1 MQISFEVDYKP
12 LTKAFLEEMPRQ
24 LPFASARTLT
34 MLANDTRKALVK
46 ELPVAFDRPTAFT
59 LRGVTVTDAKKDTQT
74 ASVQFDQSAAQSGK
88 GKNEHI
94 RPGAEGSPARSQK
107 KTEWLLTQLGVLPAG
122 WVTVPGSTMKLDAYG
137 NLSGR
142 TYRSIVNTLQLK
154 VNTKYASGR
163 GITGKSQARAKRL
176 GVPVEMFAV
185 APGNNSLA
193 KGGGWLPPGVYRHLP
208 GRKLQQ
214 MLKFVRQAKYEPR
227 LDVDQIANEVIAQ
240 NLQTRFDESIARAME
255 TAIKRAK

>member
-1 MQISFEVDYKP
+1 MQISFKVDYKP

-24 LPFASARTLT
+24 LPFAAARTLT

-46 ELPVAFDRPTAFT
+46 ELPIAFDRPTNFT
-59 LRGVTVTDAKKDTQT
+59 LKGPTATKATKESQT
-74 ASVQFDQSAAQSGK
+74 SSVEVPKSEMNDGK
-88 GKNEHI
+88 SKNEHI
-94 RPGAEGSPARSQK
+94 RPGAKGASQRHQK

-122 WVTVPGSTMKLDAYG
+122 WVTVPGSTMKLDANG

-154 VNTKYASGR
+154 VNTKYASSR

-185 APGNNSLA
+185 VPGSNSLA
-193 KGGGWLPPGVYRHLP
+193 KGGGWLPPGVYRHMP

-214 MLKFVRQAKYEPR
+214 MLKFVRQAKYEQR
-227 LDVDQIANEVIAQ
+227 LDLDQIANEVIGQ
-240 NLQTRFDESIARAME
+240 NLQTRFDESIALAMA